1 MDKTILN
8 VLPLSLIGV
17 DRDNLM
23 WWVYMTNKNEETN
36 VLISL
41 LNDPPLSPSWFRSHF
56 LLHIIHNSIIFWW
69 LLSRAILLPKVQL
82 LVVKTTSSSSEGA
95 SISTVDLT
103 RSETPATTLQAPS
116 ISVSECSLQCCVLV
130 ELQNELNMLSKYVAE
145 VDPELKEVKSIATV
159 MDIMKKG
166 KLHRVFSELYI
177 LLRLY
182 QTIPLSNA
190 TAERSFSALR
200 RVKTYFRSR
209 LTPEHLNHYLML
221 HCHNT

>member
-1 MDKTILN
+1 M
-8 VLPLSLIGV
+8 
-17 DRDNLM
+17 
-23 WWVYMTNKNEETN
+23 
-36 VLISL
+36 LISL

-56 LLHIIHNSIIFWW
+56 LLHIIRNSIIFWW
-69 LLSRAILLPKVQL
+69 LLSKAILLPKVQL
-82 LVVKTTSSSSEGA
+82 PVVKTTSSSSEGA

-103 RSETPATTLQAPS
+103 RSETPAATLQAPS
-116 ISVSECSLQCCVLV
+116 ISVGECSLQCCVLV

-145 VDPELKEVKSIATV
+145 VDPELKEVTSIATV
-159 MDIMKKG
+159 MDIMKIG
-166 KLHRVFSELYI
+166 KLHRVFSELHI

-182 QTIPLSNA
+182 LTIPLSNA

-200 RVKTYFRSR
+200 RVKTYSRSR